1 MYKKDMEKERG
12 DNLKQKP
19 YQGLTGQNITL
30 RDSGKGRDIFFNEH
44 LWQKAMYLF
53 VPDTAKRYLGLSP
66 DDLREIADTLEAL
79 NKEVLKHA

>member
-1 MYKKDMEKERG
+1 MRQFKTEAISGFDG
-12 DNLKQKP
+12 A
-19 YQGLTGQNITL
+19 NITL
-30 RDSGKGRDIFFNEH
+30 RDSGKGTGYIF
-44 LWQKAMYLF
+44 QRTPCKAMYLF